1 MVLGVVGS
9 NPISLPPS
17 VSNLD
22 TLFLFYTMGILS
34 GKKGLITGVLN
45 EQSLAWH
52 VAKWAK
58 AEGATVVLTNT
69 PAAIRMGTVAK
80 LADQQEM
87 LLLPADATN
96 VEDLRVLYQATL
108 AHLGGPVD
116 FMLHAIGMSPNLRKK
131 RGYGAL
137 HYEDYQKTLDIS
149 AISFH
154 KMLQVAEEESFL
166 AEYAS
171 VVALSYIA
179 AQRTFPFYGDMA
191 DAKALLESI
200 ARGYGYRLGKSLKVR
215 VNTVSQSPTQTT
227 AGAGIGDVNDMMG
240 YADRLSP
247 LGNAPAEDCARFVVT
262 LFSDYT
268 RYITMQN
275 IYHDGGYSSMGMTN
289 DLTL

>member
-17 VSNLD
+17 VSIFG

-45 EQSLAWH
+45 EHSLAWH
-52 VAKWAK
+52 VAKLAQ

-69 PAAIRMGTVAK
+69 PAAIRLGTVAE
-80 LADQQEM
+80 LAQAHGM
-87 LLLPADATN
+87 PLLAADATQ
-96 VEDLRVLYQATL
+96 VEEIRALYRETHKL
-108 AHLGGPVD
+108 IGGPAD
-116 FMLHAIGMSPNLRKK
+116 FLLHAIGMSPNLRKK
-131 RGYGAL
+131 RTYGAL
-137 HYEDYQKTLDIS
+137 NYADYQKTLDIS
-149 AISFH
+149 AVSFH

-166 AEYAS
+166 AAYGS

-227 AGAGIGDVNDMMG
+227 AGAGIGDVTDMMG

-247 LGNAPAEDCARFVVT
+247 LGNAPAEDCARFVIT

-268 RYITMQN
+268 RYLTMQN
-275 IYHDGGYSSMGMTN
+275 IYHDGGYSSTGMTP
-289 DLTL
+289 DHS